1 MRIFG
6 LIDRKNGVGM
16 KAYLVTVAT
25 QLYTRFTI
33 SCLFS
38 LPKTL
43 CVENERA
50 FGFLSVFGH
59 LEAGACQSRNSEGAT
74 CLTSFFSAVL
84 LCYDVKIKLRCR
96 LSI

>member
-50 FGFLSVFGH
+50 FGFLSDKRMF
-59 LEAGACQSRNSEGAT
+59 LF
-74 CLTSFFSAVL
+74 SFAAKQVRAKVP
-84 LCYDVKIKLRCR
+84 VKARR
-96 LSI
+96 A